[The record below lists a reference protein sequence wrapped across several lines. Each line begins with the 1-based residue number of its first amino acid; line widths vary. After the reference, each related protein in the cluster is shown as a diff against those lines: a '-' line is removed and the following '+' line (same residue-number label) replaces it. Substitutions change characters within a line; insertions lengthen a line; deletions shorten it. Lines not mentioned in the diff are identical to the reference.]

1 MSEKLIMF
9 FAQLASLGSD
19 VSEELFVERFK
30 EEWPDDWK
38 KIVEK
43 FELEEAD
50 TPPRK
55 KHPMPEPEVYMKEM
69 YRNCCRRWREE
80 KNGD

>member
-1 MSEKLIMF
+1 M
-9 FAQLASLGSD
+9 
-19 VSEELFVERFK
+19 ERFK

-43 FELEEAD
+43 FELEEAN
-50 TPPRK
+50 TPAGK

-69 YRNCCRRWREE
+69 YRNCSRRWREE